1 MVGCWDVGSPLLLLL
16 LLLPTMTTTTTD
28 AGWGILVCGDEL
40 PDRKEPFRWNVVGVA
55 AAGDVAVVALA
66 ADVAAAGGGW
76 NLGFDCYCVEVIAVV
91 ASAADAGSDAAAAVV
106 PAAD

>member
-16 LLLPTMTTTTTD
+16 LPTTTTTTTD
-28 AGWGILVCGDEL
+28 AGWGILVCGGEL

-55 AAGDVAVVALA
+55 AAGDVAVVVALA
-66 ADVAAAGGGW
+66 ADVVAAGGGW

-91 ASAADAGSDAAAAVV
+91 ASAADAGSDAAAAVA